1 MSGASQDDQSLFDNT
16 INKLDFQKMQS
27 DETLNNSPR
36 KSPPI
41 VQMMN
46 ALSSKSAK
54 SPITLVKD
62 NRLFGYTPRRENV
75 TDFLPKKIKI
85 PIPPS
90 MRPDETYPMPTA
102 WNQE

>member
-1 MSGASQDDQSLFDNT
+1 MRKIDLFCRFNCLFWSGFWG
-16 INKLDFQKMQS
+16 FGG
-27 DETLNNSPR
+27 
-36 KSPPI
+36 
-41 VQMMN
+41 MMN